1 MGALKEVPM
10 SSDAE
15 AMEAINDAIV
25 HVCSAITEVED
36 AEDAASYATT
46 LGELVW
52 SRAFLALAVSG
63 SDAEIAFALRGPD
76 EDEQG
81 YDDEE
86 E

>member
-1 MGALKEVPM
+1 M

-15 AMEAINDAIV
+15 AMEAINTAIV
-25 HVCSAITEVED
+25 HVCSAITAGED
-36 AEDAASYATT
+36 AEEAAGYAET

-63 SDAEIAFALRGPD
+63 SDAEIAFAVRGPGAGD
-76 EDEQG
+76 ERG
-81 YDDEE
+81 DDEE

>member
-1 MGALKEVPM
+1 M

-15 AMEAINDAIV
+15 AMEAINAAIV
-25 HVCSAITEVED
+25 HVCNAITQVGEAKE
-36 AEDAASYATT
+36 AASYAET

-63 SDAEIAFALRGPD
+63 SDAEIAFALRGPSD

-81 YDDEE
+81 YDEDE
-86 E
+86 